1 MAITTSAKKAHR
13 VAARKRVF
21 NIRRSRTMAEVVKEI
36 RLLIGAKKGTEAAKL
51 MPKAFQAIDKAAKTK
66 LIKKN
71 AASRYKS
78 RLSAALAK
86 ISK

>member
-13 VAARKRVF
+13 AAARKRVF
-21 NIRRSRTMAEVVKEI
+21 NLERSKAMKAAIKDVRKAVA
-36 RLLIGAKKGTEAAKL
+36 GKKVSDAAKAL
-51 MPKAFQAIDKAAKTK
+51 PAAFKAIDKAAKTN

-78 RLSAALAK
+78 RLSAAVAK

>member
-21 NIRRSRTMAEVVKEI
+21 NLRRSRSMTSALKEI
-36 RLLIGAKKGTEAAKL
+36 RSLIAGKKAAEAVKL
-51 MPKAFQAIDKAAKTK
+51 VPTAFQAIDKAAKTN

-78 RLSAALAK
+78 RISAALAK